1 MQKKW
6 KCVFL
11 ATVTLFLAACSSGG
25 GGVVAVSSYADL
37 EECTSATEGSVR
49 LVSDENLQY
58 RCTDGD
64 WEEYVP
70 VAQSPAQGGYS
81 GAPSWGGKGQLRDSR
96 DGQTYR
102 TVTIGNQTW
111 MAQNLNYETEDSYC
125 YDDKPANCA
134 TYGRLY
140 VWDAAL
146 DACPSGWR
154 LPSKEE
160 FEVLLVAVGG
170 IPDAEEVS
178 KWNGAGKMLK
188 SVTGWNSKEGKSGNG
203 SDAFGFSALPAG
215 AMDDQCGHGY
225 VSDNKGNLTSFWSS
239 TEMGANMYT
248 LDLYRG
254 DYVFLV
260 NNSFGGDGLS
270 VRCIKD

>member
-1 MQKKW
+1 MQKIW
-6 KCVFL
+6 KCGFL
-11 ATVTLFLAACSSGG
+11 ATVTLFLAACSSSGG

-96 DGQTYR
+96 DGQIYR

-140 VWDAAL
+140 IWKAAL
-146 DACPSGWR
+146 DACPSGWH

-160 FEVLLVAVGG
+160 FEVLLAAVGG
-170 IPDAEEVS
+170 IQDAEEN
-178 KWNGAGKMLK
+178 WEWQGAGRKLK
-188 SVTGWNSKEGKSGNG
+188 SVAGWNNYEGKSGNG
-203 SDAFGFSALPAG
+203 SDDFGFSALAAG
-215 AMDDQCGHGY
+215 ARDHHVDHIFHL
-225 VSDNKGNLTSFWSS
+225 KGFRTFFWSA
-239 TEMGANMYT
+239 TIHNGNMYT
-248 LDLYRG
+248 LDLYRKDG
-254 DYVFLV
+254 DAALV
-260 NNSFGGDGLS
+260 DNSFGGDGFS
-270 VRCIKD
+270 VRCVKD

>member
-1 MQKKW
+1 MQKIW
-6 KCVFL
+6 KCSFL
-11 ATVTLFLAACSSGG
+11 ATVTLFLAACSSSGG

-70 VAQSPAQGGYS
+70 VAQNPAQGGYS

-140 VWDAAL
+140 VWEAAL
-146 DACPSGWR
+146 DACPSGWH

-160 FEVLLVAVGG
+160 FEVLLTAVGG
-170 IPDAEEVS
+170 IQDAEDNWH
-178 KWNGAGKMLK
+178 WNDAGKKLK
-188 SVTGWNSKEGKSGNG
+188 SVKGWYDENGKSGNG
-203 SDAFGFSALPAG
+203 SDVFGFSALSTG
-215 AMDDQCGHGY
+215 AMDHHEEHMFH
-225 VSDNKGNLTSFWSS
+225 LFFL
-239 TEMGANMYT
+239 E
-248 LDLYRG
+248 LY
-254 DYVFLV
+254 
-260 NNSFGGDGLS
+260 
-270 VRCIKD
+270 

>member
-1 MQKKW
+1 MQKIW

-140 VWDAAL
+140 IWKATL
-146 DACPSGWR
+146 NACPSGWH
-154 LPSKEE
+154 LPSRAEWQA
-160 FEVLLVAVGG
+160 LV
-170 IPDAEEVS
+170 
-178 KWNGAGKMLK
+178 
-188 SVTGWNSKEGKSGNG
+188 VTVDGSITEYTGSNIAAKKLMSASGWSRNGNG
-203 SDAFGFSALPAG
+203 TDDYSFSALPAG
-215 AMDDQCGHGY
+215 HRLYDGDYGNER
-225 VSDNKGNLTSFWSS
+225 DNAYFWSS
-239 TEMGANMYT
+239 TESNSNSDYAYYVDMSS
-248 LDLYRG
+248 G
-254 DYVFLV
+254 DDDVFLTFEGKY
-260 NNSFGGDGLS
+260 NGYS